1 MPPDLYIFLGLIVLA
16 VAWMVRGNRIQ
27 EIEAKQKKIE
37 RDLLNL
43 HGRVSSHSHDITRV
57 VDRQAVDHDRLEA
70 RVEKLELDADLDD

>member
-1 MPPDLYIFLGLIVLA
+1 MPPDFYIFLGLIVLA

-43 HGRVSSHSHDITRV
+43 GGRVNSHSHDITRV